1 MVSVEL
7 QLNLPDGVA
16 REAEAQGLLHAE
28 AIESLL
34 RAELRRRHIDQL
46 FDTADRL
53 AALPD
58 PLTDEEIEAELTAAR
73 DEKRGR
79 RANRS

>member
-7 QLNLPDGVA
+7 QLNLPDSIA
-16 REAEAQGLLHAE
+16 REAEAQGLLSAE
-28 AIESLL
+28 AIEGLL
-34 RAELRRRHIDQL
+34 RAELRRRNIDEL
-46 FDTADRL
+46 FEAADRL

-58 PLTDEEIEAELTAAR
+58 PLTAEEIEAEIRTAR
-73 DEKRGR
+73 DEKHGL